1 MTATGSSKKIAK
13 NLAAKMMLD
22 KLEEV
27 LDLISFD
34 QMDSYPFSFGQVE
47 GQSKLVQN
55 TKKKI
60 INVNDNYVKNPP
72 TLSTY
77 TEEEDESS
85 SSKVLQSHQENVKIL
100 KKEEQGGNAEENEG
114 ESFDI
119 EGLVEKLSLETALD
133 PKKHS
138 MAEVVFSMMKRG
150 GEKLKKLQSTD
161 IVGSGYQLDCC
172 SLLGEVAAEHNLNL
186 TYRLIKSLRITF
198 SMAQ

>member
-1 MTATGSSKKIAK
+1 MYFK
-13 NLAAKMMLD
+13 
-22 KLEEV
+22 
-27 LDLISFD
+27 
-34 QMDSYPFSFGQVE
+34 SYFLGGFRSNFFGQVE

-60 INVNDNYVKNPP
+60 INVNNNYVKSPP
-72 TLSTY
+72 ALNTY
-77 TEEEDESS
+77 TEEEDESHG
-85 SSKVLQSHQENVKIL
+85 KVLQTHQECVVKV
-100 KKEEQGGNAEENEG
+100 KKEDQGGDAKENKG

-119 EGLVEKLSLETALD
+119 EGLEKLSLETAKD

-138 MAEVVFSMMKRG
+138 MGEVVFSMMKNG

-186 TYRLIKSLRITF
+186 TYRFCKILEDRF
-198 SMAQ
+198 SIAP